1 MVAHNPGGGR
11 HSEWDDHSGGAGNQD
26 GRQNRRPNGA
36 ARPVQGPNRHGG
48 SMDQRRGE
56 EILDLKGTHQVLPV
70 NKPHERC
77 DKLNLAKDRKG
88 VWRGK
93 RMNQRRS
100 NAFDA
105 TKWVITKW
113 TRSTRRSATSAR
125 RKDTLQQNVLT
136 TIPSLV
142 I

>member
-1 MVAHNPGGGR
+1 
-11 HSEWDDHSGGAGNQD
+11 
-26 GRQNRRPNGA
+26 
-36 ARPVQGPNRHGG
+36 
-48 SMDQRRGE
+48 MDQRRGK
-56 EILDLKGTHQVLPV
+56 EILDSKGTHQVLPV

-77 DKLNLAKDRKG
+77 DKLNLAMDRKG